1 MIRHDMEKARD
12 IWRNKI
18 RAVRKPI
25 LEQLD
30 IEFMRC
36 TEKGEDTTSIVKVK
50 NLLRNFPQ
58 KPEIDEAS
66 SVAELR
72 EIWDTALL
80 GDK

>member
-1 MIRHDMEKARD
+1 MKKARD

-30 IEFMRC
+30 IEFMRN
-36 TEKGEDTTSIVKVK
+36 TEEGEDTASIVEVK
-50 NLLRNFPQ
+50 DLLRNFPQ
-58 KPEIDEAS
+58 KPEIDNAS

>member
-1 MIRHDMEKARD
+1 M
-12 IWRNKI
+12 RN
-18 RAVRKPI
+18 
-25 LEQLD
+25 
-30 IEFMRC
+30 
-36 TEKGEDTTSIVKVK
+36 TEEGEDTASIVEVK

-58 KPEIDEAS
+58 KPEIDNAS

>member
-1 MIRHDMEKARD
+1 MEKARD

-30 IEFMRC
+30 IEFMRN
-36 TEKGEDTTSIVKVK
+36 TEEGEDTASIVEVK

-58 KPEIDEAS
+58 KPEIDNAS

>member
-1 MIRHDMEKARD
+1 MITHDMEKARD

-18 RAVRKPI
+18 RTVRKPI

-36 TEKGEDTTSIVKVK
+36 TEKGEDTTPIIEVK